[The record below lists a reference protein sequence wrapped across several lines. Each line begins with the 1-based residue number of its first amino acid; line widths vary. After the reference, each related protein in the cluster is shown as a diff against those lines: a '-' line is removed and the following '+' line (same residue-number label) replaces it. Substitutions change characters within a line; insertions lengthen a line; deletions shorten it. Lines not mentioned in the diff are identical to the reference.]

1 MEGCFV
7 KFKKYFSLILVV
19 SMLFSVLNIQIAS
32 ASGDSSNCVWIEA
45 ENATPD
51 TGVGIGSISGAA
63 GSTYQTLSGL
73 KALRINGGTATGIG
87 INFNFS
93 VDAAQSYDI
102 FVHGTYEVNSAWMSQ
117 ISMHVDGTARTVTN
131 LGTEGWIIKGS
142 SNYNFQ
148 VGWQKVTTELTEG
161 NHTFRWQIDGKGTSA
176 STNKAL
182 CDVIVVV
189 PTSAGFVPTPL
200 ETVDSLF
207 PVKNSMDY
215 ELCTILNG
223 EGLTNLEEDLV
234 LPATTAGG
242 YAVTW
247 TTSDSSVIGADGKI
261 KPSGEVKTATLT
273 ATITNSGTNFTKSFP
288 VSLAAVE
295 GNSDTNF
302 AWIEAKDMTRGGGAS
317 LGLISATTAGDRV
330 SGSDYLR
337 VNTGGAPAD
346 SNGYYADSTFAL
358 KDAGNYDIFVRGS
371 WYEYS
376 TDYASAVEFAVDGT
390 TCTDVTVVSDEGW
403 INPNTSGSTTWP
415 MGWQKVTVTLT
426 EGNHTFRW
434 AIKSVNSKENK
445 YKGLLDVVVVVP
457 NGCGFVPTSVSS
469 VSDAFPSKNLSDY
482 QACMD
487 NDGEEEVASTY
498 IWLEETDA
506 TYNGFNR
513 NFTVDGFSGGYAYG
527 CNTQTA
533 PGTEGYYL
541 EYEFETVKADVV
553 TIWIH
558 GTQSDHAQASD
569 AKIYIDGTLYE
580 DEKYGADKWAGTTF
594 VYGWRKITA
603 SLPKGTHTIKY
614 LIDSTETKTNKH
626 YRGMLDCICVVPSD
640 YVWEEPSIST
650 RPYKSYYFEAENY
663 TTTNW
668 RNSGGSVI
676 SENDAM
682 RGGKYVS
689 LYNNPSTATEYYIEY
704 QIQAPATGYYR
715 LDIASTPPQNCG
727 WSSRIYAK
735 VNAGTVFELSADPAK
750 TSESSLTLYHSDAMY
765 LTKGLNTIRF
775 IVKDR
780 IDSNRYVCRI
790 DYFALSAVEVELS
803 GIYADAPYMVF
814 ENDEN
819 VVPYV
824 QANGFVPED
833 VTVSYIVTDYYGETV
848 KVGNATIPQGQRR
861 GNINLG
867 KLDNGY
873 YKITATNGEQTVT
886 NDISVVV
893 PLASRGTYTDTPFA
907 IDTNFYSLYN
917 RYSENKDLLSDYVDS
932 LELLGVTWIRDRIP
946 LDDSVATNT
955 DGEVSVAA
963 TKNNNIGNIVKSNS
977 NIKISCV
984 ADVLPTWIKSSY
996 SEFGTDYNLVYKLFK
1011 ALGDAVGDNVDCFE
1025 ILNETDHGG
1034 GSGYDDNGADTYAA
1048 FAKAAAVGISESN
1061 SNALVIT
1068 QGNARYPDNPGRYS
1082 EILYDNQLFDYVSAD
1097 NYHSHVLL
1105 AEDYSEP
1112 YTAFTGITGNKIV
1125 DNLKKQYKQ
1134 SVPVWV
1140 TEAGYLIENAAGE
1153 ELNNNEIERQAK
1165 YLVTSTV
1172 ESLSTGVD
1180 KHFYF
1185 LGNVYDETSSS
1196 TGITYTTGIMNK
1208 NKKYPAYYPAYS
1220 AMSAMTYILGEGQY
1234 IGKIADDGVYAY
1246 AFQDGDD
1253 TVLVLYNDG
1262 TATNYDVK
1270 LDCNTATKYDM
1281 FANEEVLNANG
1292 GTFTVSVSSEPV
1304 YLKFAGNITS
1314 ELDESFADELI
1325 TISDRTLTEA
1335 DKIIIS
1341 QEYSSTSK
1349 KNARSEGYYINS
1361 SNKTV
1366 TVTVTN
1372 LNPTAKN
1379 VTVNSAASNGWSV
1392 SPASQTVSVGAN
1404 GTATLTFTV
1413 NVNEKSYDSK
1423 ISFVGTVDGAQTSV
1437 SSAYAYGGFAEVE
1450 FVNDDGMILYEFNE
1464 EANNYARINLNN
1476 KNSFSSKDVEVYIAA
1491 YDETEKLLY
1500 KISKNDLKVNILS
1513 TTSTDIKIRHVEKA
1527 AVYKVFIWDP
1537 SMSPYARTYK
1547 LPADF
1552 N

>member
-1 MEGCFV
+1 MCDT
-7 KFKKYFSLILVV
+7 LI
-19 SMLFSVLNIQIAS
+19 
-32 ASGDSSNCVWIEA
+32 
-45 ENATPD
+45 
-51 TGVGIGSISGAA
+51 
-63 GSTYQTLSGL
+63 
-73 KALRINGGTATGIG
+73 
-87 INFNFS
+87 
-93 VDAAQSYDI
+93 
-102 FVHGTYEVNSAWMSQ
+102 
-117 ISMHVDGTARTVTN
+117 
-131 LGTEGWIIKGS
+131 
-142 SNYNFQ
+142 
-148 VGWQKVTTELTEG
+148 
-161 NHTFRWQIDGKGTSA
+161 
-176 STNKAL
+176 
-182 CDVIVVV
+182 VV

-207 PVKNSMDY
+207 PVKNAMDY
-215 ELCTILNG
+215 ELCTILTG
-223 EGLTNLEEDLV
+223 EPLTNIEEDLD

-273 ATITNSGTNFTKSFP
+273 ATITNGEINYTRDFP
-288 VSLAAVE
+288 VSLVAVE
-295 GNSDTNF
+295 GYSDTNF

-415 MGWQKVTVTLT
+415 MGWQKVTVKLT

-469 VSDAFPSKNLSDY
+469 VSDAFPSKNLADY
-482 QACMD
+482 QACMN
-487 NDGEEEVASTY
+487 NDGVEEVASTY

-506 TYNGFNR
+506 TYNGFNK
-513 NFTVDGFSGGYAYG
+513 NFSVDGFSGGYAYG

-533 PGTEGYYL
+533 PGADGYYL
-541 EYEFETVKADVV
+541 EFEFETAKADNV
-553 TIWIH
+553 TIWLH

-569 AKIYIDGTLYE
+569 AKVYIDGTLYE
-580 DEKYGADKWAGTTF
+580 DEKYGADKWAGTTY
-594 VYGWRKITA
+594 VYGWRRITA
-603 SLPKGTHTIKY
+603 SLTKGSHTIKY
-614 LIDSTETKTNKH
+614 VIDSPEAKSNTH
-626 YRGMLDCICVVPSD
+626 YRGMLDCICIMPSD

-650 RPYKSYYFEAENY
+650 RPEKVYYFEAEDY
-663 TTTNW
+663 TSTNW
-668 RNSGGSVI
+668 KNSGGSVI
-676 SENDAM
+676 SANDTM
-682 RGGKYVS
+682 RGGKYVA
-689 LYNNPSTATEYYIEY
+689 LYNNPETDTEYYIEY
-704 QIQAPATGYYR
+704 LIQAPSTGYYK
-715 LDIASTPPQNCG
+715 LDIASTPPQNSG
-727 WSSRIYAK
+727 WSSKIYAK
-735 VNAGTVFELSADPAK
+735 ANSGEVFELSADPASE
-750 TSESSLTLYHSDAMY
+750 SESSLTLYHSDALY

-780 IDSNRYVCRI
+780 IDTRYVCRI
-790 DYFALSAVEVELS
+790 DYFVLSEAEVSLS
-803 GIYADAPYMVF
+803 GIYADVPYMVF
-814 ENDEN
+814 ENDED

-833 VTVSYIVTDYYGETV
+833 VTVSYTVTDYYGETV
-848 KVGNATIPQGQRR
+848 KAGNATISQGERR

-873 YKITATNGEQTVT
+873 YKITAMYGEQIVA

-893 PLASRGTYTDTPFA
+893 PVDSRGTYTDTPFA

-917 RYSENKDLLSDYVDS
+917 RYSENKDLLTDYVDS
-932 LELLGVTWIRDRIP
+932 LELLGVTWIRDRVP
-946 LDDSVATNT
+946 LDDSMTTNT
-955 DGEVSVAA
+955 NGEVTVTA

-977 NIKISCV
+977 DIKISCV
-984 ADVLPTWIKSSY
+984 ADGLPTWIKSSY

-1025 ILNETDHGG
+1025 ILNEVDNGG
-1034 GSGYDDNGADTYAA
+1034 GSSYDDNGADTYAA
-1048 FAKAAAVGISESN
+1048 FAKAAAVGLSDSD
-1061 SNALVIT
+1061 SNAFVIT
-1068 QGNARYPDNPGRYS
+1068 QGNARYPDNPGKYS

-1105 AEDYSEP
+1105 DEDYNEQ
-1112 YTAFTGITGNKIV
+1112 YTAFAGLTGNKIV
-1125 DNLKKQYKQ
+1125 DNLKKQYNQ
-1134 SVPVWV
+1134 SVPVWI

-1153 ELNNNEIERQAK
+1153 ELNGNELERQAK

-1185 LGNVYDETSSS
+1185 LGNVYDETASS

-1234 IGKIADDGVYAY
+1234 IGRLVYDGVYAY

-1253 TVLVLYNDG
+1253 TALVLYNEG
-1262 TATNYDVK
+1262 TAAEYDVQ
-1270 LDCNTATKYDM
+1270 LDCDTVTKYDM
-1281 FANEEVLNANG
+1281 FANEEVLNSNG

-1304 YLKFAGNITS
+1304 YLKFTGDIS
-1314 ELDESFADELI
+1314 SDLDESFADELI

-1341 QEYSSTSK
+1341 QQYSSTSK
-1349 KNARSEGYYINS
+1349 EDARSKGYYINS

-1372 LNPTAKN
+1372 LNSVAKN

-1392 SPASQTVSVGAN
+1392 SPATNTVSVGAY
-1404 GTATLTFTV
+1404 GTATMTFTI
-1413 NVNEKSYDSK
+1413 NVDEKSYDSK
-1423 ISFVGTVDGAQTSV
+1423 ISFVGAVDGAQTSV

-1450 FVNDDGMILYEFNE
+1450 FVNDDGMVLYEFNE
-1464 EANNYARINLNN
+1464 EADNYARIKLNN
-1476 KNSFSSKDVEVYIAA
+1476 KNNFSSKDVEVYIAA
-1491 YDETEKLLY
+1491 YNETENLMLKIYKSELNVSLL
-1500 KISKNDLKVNILS
+1500 NA
-1513 TTSTDIKIRHVEKA
+1513 TSTDIKIPYVKGAE
-1527 AVYKVFIWDP
+1527 VYKVFIWDP
-1537 SMSPYARTYK
+1537 SMNPYARIYK